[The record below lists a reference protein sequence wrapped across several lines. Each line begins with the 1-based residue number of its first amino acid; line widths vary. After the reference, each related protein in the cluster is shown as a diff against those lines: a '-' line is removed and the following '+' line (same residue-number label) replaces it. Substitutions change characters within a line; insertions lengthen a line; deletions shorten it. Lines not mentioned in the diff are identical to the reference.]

1 MLIPKAAFPRSSNKL
16 SESWIEE
23 LMRNSV
29 NQETLI
35 SPNFLLM
42 EAFKWVVEVIEKVWL
57 GRSFHLP
64 KRVSG

>member
-1 MLIPKAAFPRSSNKL
+1 MLIPKAAFPHSSNKL
-16 SESWIEE
+16 SQSWIED
-23 LMRNSV
+23 LMGNSV

-42 EAFKWVVEVIEKVWL
+42 EAFKWVVEVIGKVWL

-64 KRVSG
+64 ERVYG

>member
-1 MLIPKAAFPRSSNKL
+1 MG
-16 SESWIEE
+16 
-23 LMRNSV
+23 NSV

-42 EAFKWVVEVIEKVWL
+42 EAFEWVVEVIGKVWL
-57 GRSFHLP
+57 GRFFHLP